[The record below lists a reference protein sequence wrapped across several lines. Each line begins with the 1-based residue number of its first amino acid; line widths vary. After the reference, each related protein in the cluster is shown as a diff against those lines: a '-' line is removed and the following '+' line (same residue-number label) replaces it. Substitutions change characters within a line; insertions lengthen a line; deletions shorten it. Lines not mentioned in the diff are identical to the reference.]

1 MKMRNIPF
9 GYRMENGKIIFHPT
23 ESQAVKDIFSDYLGG
38 QSLLKIAQSLNE
50 RQVEYLPGTTGW
62 NKARLKR
69 IIEDKRYIGGTSGQR
84 LPKHAE
90 SPRPHSRYFQAAT
103 FGSL

>member
-50 RQVEYLPGTTGW
+50 RQVE
-62 NKARLKR
+62 
-69 IIEDKRYIGGTSGQR
+69 
-84 LPKHAE
+84 
-90 SPRPHSRYFQAAT
+90 
-103 FGSL
+103 